1 MRSRAKATSK
11 DGVTAPF
18 EKTFSQD
25 ITEIS
30 KK

>member
-1 MRSRAKATSK
+1 MRSRAEATCK
-11 DGVTAPF
+11 DGVTAPY
-18 EKTFSQD
+18 EKKFSQD